1 MRNLVMSFIA
11 AAVGAAIALQAHT
24 IPGFDHQHHS
34 DSGLSKPIVRNEARH
49 ESETTFEFDG
59 FKSGMTSAE
68 IHRRMTKVSDKA
80 PSYNEEN
87 GLFTAISLSRPYPIR
102 QYVFAYT
109 PEDPPRMYQMTI
121 VIGELRSV
129 PSVHRRSNL
138 ARRATLNALTTK
150 FDRCTGDSLSYE
162 CELKDDELAAE
173 AERKIYAAVLNEISV
188 PVVGR
193 DR

>member
-11 AAVGAAIALQAHT
+11 ATVSAAIGLQAHT

-34 DSGLSKPIVRNEARH
+34 DSGLSKPMVKNEARH

-68 IHRRMTKVSDKA
+68 IHQRMTRVSDKA

-87 GLFTAISLSRPYPIR
+87 GLFTAISLNRPSPIR
-102 QYVFAYT
+102 RYSFVYT
-109 PEDPPRMYQMTI
+109 PEDPPRMYRMTI
-121 VIGELRSV
+121 VIGKLRSV
-129 PSVHRRSNL
+129 PPVHRRSNI

-150 FDRCTGDSLSYE
+150 FDRCTGDSLGYE
-162 CELKDDELAAE
+162 CELKDDELEEE
-173 AERKIYAAVLNEISV
+173 AERKIYAAVLNEISL

-193 DR
+193 D